1 MNPAGLPAIAVELDA
16 ITIRRLATQ
25 LKPVINAIVEK
36 EARIVRYD
44 ADDALNELCQVTTT
58 WNVHAYIL

>member
-16 ITIRRLATQ
+16 FATQ

>member
-16 ITIRRLATQ
+16 FATQ

-44 ADDALNELCQVTTT
+44 ADDALNEL
-58 WNVHAYIL
+58 